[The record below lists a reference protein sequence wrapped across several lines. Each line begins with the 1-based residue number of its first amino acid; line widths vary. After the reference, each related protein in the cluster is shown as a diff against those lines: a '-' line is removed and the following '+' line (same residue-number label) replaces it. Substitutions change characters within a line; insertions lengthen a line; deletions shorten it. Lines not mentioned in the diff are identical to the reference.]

1 MTTRRATI
9 TSLGRFVPEK
19 VLTNE
24 DLERMVETSN
34 DWILE
39 RTGIRERHVAEKGVA
54 TSDLAAAAAK
64 EILARRGLDP
74 DDIHVIIVGTVTPDT
89 IFPST
94 ACRVQEKIGASHAWG
109 FDLSAACCGFVYA
122 LTTGAQMVA
131 SGAHERA
138 LIIGGDVMS
147 SIINYEDRSTCIL
160 FGDGAGGVLLEA
172 TEDDEGGII
181 DFNNWVDG
189 SGGRFLHMPG
199 GGSLNP
205 PSEETIRKRMHYVH
219 QDGRQVFKYAVRQ
232 GAAASL
238 ELLKRNG
245 YSSSDVTLLVA
256 HQANQRIIDA
266 TAERLGLPPEKVI
279 KNIQNFGNTTAGTI
293 PLALW
298 DAHEEGRLNKGDL
311 VLLCAVGAGY
321 TVGSCLIRW
330 TGLRTE

>member
-24 DLERMVETSN
+24 ELERMVETSN

-39 RTGIRERHVAEKGVA
+39 RTGIKERHIADKGVA
-54 TSDLAAAAAK
+54 TSDLAVAAAK
-64 EILARRGLDP
+64 EILARRGLEP
-74 DDIHVIIVGTVTPDT
+74 DDIPLIIVGTVTPDT

-94 ACRVQEKIGASHAWG
+94 ACRVQEKLGASRAWG
-109 FDLSAACCGFVYA
+109 FDLSAACCGFLYA
-122 LTTGAQMVA
+122 LTTGAQLVA

-147 SIINYEDRSTCIL
+147 SIINYKDRSTCIL

-172 TEDDEGGII
+172 SEDDEGGII

-189 SGGRFLHMPG
+189 AGGRFLHMPA

-205 PSEETIRKRMHYVH
+205 PTEETVRNKMHYVH

-238 ELLKRNG
+238 ELLKRN
-245 YSSSDVTLLVA
+245 
-256 HQANQRIIDA
+256 
-266 TAERLGLPPEKVI
+266 
-279 KNIQNFGNTTAGTI
+279 
-293 PLALW
+293 
-298 DAHEEGRLNKGDL
+298 
-311 VLLCAVGAGY
+311 
-321 TVGSCLIRW
+321 
-330 TGLRTE
+330 